1 MPHKYWL
8 MGRALAITAVL
19 YLTTALGAAVAPAFA
34 ADPAVSC
41 EWTPE
46 IESTFRT
53 LISALYG
60 DSVSGYMI
68 DSVKLVSYD
77 GDPLT
82 CTYRVTL
89 KNKVTNAELL
99 INVYEMY
106 GRVVEYR
113 IYLPPVER
121 LRAVPLGDV
130 DEEGVFR
137 LTPEALKEIDRVIQ
151 AVREVLTA
159 PSLGDAVINLSE
171 AAPDGLILG
180 RGFMSTDNELFKR
193 GAAKV
198 RLGRGLTAEIVYLWS
213 GGDMDSLTVHIHKS
227 FSVGPG
233 AEVKYYVIG
242 VQFLKLRGEWVPYSA
257 HAVPFPVRLDKVST
271 PPSAYLRKAEEAALQ
286 KAGASCR
293 VMKASF
299 TEAWA
304 MSPPKLV
311 NGSLYLSSITYVY
324 DIGID
329 CGDRKIPIR
338 VLVDASTGSIRD
350 VSVGMAQIV
359 SGDEGGGEVS
369 LEVSPEYLAVGAAS
383 AAVAALAFAVLRR
396 RS

>member
-1 MPHKYWL
+1 MARAHGSVELIVMLLILL
-8 MGRALAITAVL
+8 MYVVASLGQLVYASSASDECVWSPDKEAFVMRLLNAV
-19 YLTTALGAAVAPAFA
+19 YGE
-34 ADPAVSC
+34 S
-41 EWTPE
+41 
-46 IESTFRT
+46 IE
-53 LISALYG
+53 
-60 DSVSGYMI
+60 GYTI

-99 INVYEMY
+99 INIYEMY

-193 GAAKV
+193 GAAEV

-233 AEVKYYVIG
+233 AEVEYYVIG

-329 CGDRKIPIR
+329 CGDRKIPVR

-359 SGDEGGGEVS
+359 SGDEGGGEAS